1 MRGRSAVRSAEPTAQ
16 VEEKRRLTAINGALS
31 LIAVLLIVQIWLL
44 VAALEQFL
52 AGHRGAAL
60 PAAIVSLVLF
70 AGVFALFRFTK
81 RLERR
86 RTDGSRE

>member
-1 MRGRSAVRSAEPTAQ
+1 MRGRPGRATPVDPSAH
-16 VEEKRRLTAINGALS
+16 VEEKRRMTAINGALS
-31 LIAVLLIVQIWLL
+31 LVAILLIVQIWLL

-52 AGHRGAAL
+52 AGHRRAAL

-81 RLERR
+81 RFER
-86 RTDGSRE
+86 SSS